1 MGVLQSFSIKN
12 ISYDKMALIALLS
25 WQDHMV
31 HLAGDCQIY
40 WNIDLMTNS
49 LIT

>member
-1 MGVLQSFSIKN
+1 MSALQSFFIKN
-12 ISYDKMALIALLS
+12 ISYDEMALIALLS
-25 WQDHMV
+25 WQAYVV
-31 HLAGDCQIY
+31 HLAGNCQIY